1 VAIAPG
7 LMSRPKLSLLD
18 EPSLGLAPI
27 IMQQVYQV
35 IADIRRQGTTVLL
48 VEQNAYRALSVAD
61 RGYVLETAGWLRRA
75 SLRHCGTTRMSGPPI
90 LAADGRD
97 EGERNK
103 EIDPRSSHQ
112 LSGCIR
118 RRCDSLNG
126 RRGMSI
132 APHLPPKSTFPS
144 DTHSASAV
152 GQIPPPS
159 FAVGAAGV
167 PQKPAAA
174 ADGRGFGHGP
184 RLCDSSQVSSA
195 FAAGQVKR
203 QLRPEGV

>member
-1 VAIAPG
+1 MVAIARG
-7 LMSRPKLSLLD
+7 LMSRPKLLLLD

-27 IMQQVYQV
+27 IVQQVYRV

-48 VEQNAYRALSVAD
+48 VEQNAHMALSVAD
-61 RGYVLETAGWLRRA
+61 RGYVLETGRLVTQGKPEALWDNEDVRTAYLGGRR
-75 SLRHCGTTRMSGPPI
+75 P
-90 LAADGRD
+90 D

-152 GQIPPPS
+152 GHLRPS
-159 FAVGAAGV
+159 CTI
-167 PQKPAAA
+167 A
-174 ADGRGFGHGP
+174 ADG
-184 RLCDSSQVSSA
+184 
-195 FAAGQVKR
+195 
-203 QLRPEGV
+203 